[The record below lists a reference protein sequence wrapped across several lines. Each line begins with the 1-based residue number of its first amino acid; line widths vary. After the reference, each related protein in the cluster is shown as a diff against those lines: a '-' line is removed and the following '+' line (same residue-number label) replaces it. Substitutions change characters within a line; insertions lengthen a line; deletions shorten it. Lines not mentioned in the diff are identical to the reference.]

1 MAIKHFFLVLLLA
14 PGIVFAQSVVPA
26 SGSSSQGKKETK
38 KEPTGNDV
46 DISVVEQGDM
56 QKYQVILPGGQIV
69 LPPPDTTSKTEF
81 EREKYL
87 QAPVTPQEIEQ
98 WRKMMLEIDKA
109 RSRPLIEPK
118 VRTRTQQISFDAGHE
133 LPVIHIAPGNVSSLA
148 LVDVMG
154 QPWPIADS
162 PVVGDQESYL
172 VHVSQQVPN
181 VINVAAAR
189 TAGASTL
196 SILLKDQSVPL
207 VVKLVTDLKEHDAR
221 VDLIAPMPGPNSS
234 KAVLTGGTSSIP
246 VTTADKVMLAFV
258 EGVPP
263 EKAKEVRV
271 SGTNGLR
278 AWVYNGELYIR
289 SIYELTSPSWDGEAH
304 GAGGVHVYRLVKTP
318 FILVSNRGTIETVQ
332 LTLPSE
338 E

>member
-1 MAIKHFFLVLLLA
+1 MTIKHFFWFLLLA
-14 PGIVFAQSVVPA
+14 PVVVLAQS
-26 SGSSSQGKKETK
+26 GTEQGKKETK
-38 KEPTGNDV
+38 KDSPDGDI

-56 QKYQVILPGGQIV
+56 QKYQVILPGGQII
-69 LPPPDTTSKTEF
+69 LPPPDTTSKMEF

-87 QAPVTPQEIEQ
+87 QAPVTPQEIER

-133 LPVIHIAPGNVSSLA
+133 LPVVHIAPGNVSSLA

-172 VHVSQQVPN
+172 VHVSPQVPN

-207 VVKLVTDLKEHDAR
+207 VIKLVTDLKEHDAR
-221 VDLIAPMPGPNSS
+221 IDLIAPIPGPNSS
-234 KAVLTGGTSSIP
+234 KAVLTGGTASIP
-246 VTTADKVMLAFV
+246 ATTADRVMMSFV

-289 SIYELTSPSWDGEAH
+289 SIHELTSPAWIGEAH

-318 FILVSNRGTIETVQ
+318 FILVSNRGVIETVQ
-332 LTLPSE
+332 LSLPSE

>member
-1 MAIKHFFLVLLLA
+1 MNKKRFVFSLLMF
-14 PGIVFAQSVVPA
+14 PCVVFAQSTQE
-26 SGSSSQGKKETK
+26 GGKTSHDNVA
-38 KEPTGNDV
+38 TDDV
-46 DISVVEQGDM
+46 DISIIEQGDM
-56 QKYQVILPGGQIV
+56 QKYQVILPGGQII
-69 LPPPDTTSKTEF
+69 LPPPDTSSKMEI
-81 EREKYL
+81 ERERYL
-87 QAPVTPQEIEQ
+87 QAPVTPKEIEQ

-148 LVDVMG
+148 LVDIMG

-172 VHVSQQVPN
+172 VHVSQHVPN
-181 VINVAAAR
+181 VINVAASK

-196 SILLKDQSVPL
+196 SILLKDQSVPI
-207 VVKLVTDLKEHDAR
+207 VMRLVTDLKTHDAR
-221 VDLIAPMPGPNSS
+221 VDLIAPIPGPNSS
-234 KAVLTGGTSSIP
+234 RAALTGGASSIP
-246 VTTADKVMLAFV
+246 PTTADKIMLSFV

-263 EKAKEVRV
+263 ENAKEVRV

-278 AWVYNGELYIR
+278 AWLYNGELYVR
-289 SIYELTSPSWDGEAH
+289 TIYELTSPSWNGEAH

-318 FILVSNRGTIETVQ
+318 FILVSNRGVIETVH
-332 LTLPSE
+332 LSLPSE